1 MLLDPAATPLASP
14 PVVIVATPALMEV
27 QVTEL
32 VRFCVVLSEKVPVAA
47 NCSEVPFAIER
58 LGAVTA
64 IDTNAAAV
72 TVRVAE
78 DVTFPEVAC
87 IALVPTAAAVTDPV
101 AVIVATLGV
110 SELHVTEPDKFRVVW
125 SEKVPVAVNCSVVP
139 FAIERFGAVTAM
151 EIRVGLAE
159 DGE

>member
-1 MLLDPAATPLASP
+1 M
-14 PVVIVATPALMEV
+14 
-27 QVTEL
+27 
-32 VRFCVVLSEKVPVAA
+32 
-47 NCSEVPFAIER
+47 ER

-78 DVTFPEVAC
+78 DVIFPEVAC
-87 IALVPTAAAVTDPV
+87 IALVPIPAAVTDPL

-110 SELHVTEPDKFRVVW
+110 SELQVAEPDKFRVVW

-139 FAIERFGAVTAM
+139 FAIERFVAVTAM
-151 EIRVGLAE
+151 ETSVGLTE

>member
-1 MLLDPAATPLASP
+1 MPLDPGATPLASP
-14 PVVIVATPALMEV
+14 PVVTFATPPLMEV

-32 VRFCVVLSEKVPVAA
+32 VRFCVELSEKVPVAV

-64 IDTNAAAV
+64 SDTNAAAV

-87 IALVPTAAAVTDPV
+87 IALVPIPAAVTDPL

-110 SELHVTEPDKFRVVW
+110 SELQVTEPDKFRV
-125 SEKVPVAVNCSVVP
+125 E
-139 FAIERFGAVTAM
+139 
-151 EIRVGLAE
+151 
-159 DGE
+159 

>member
-1 MLLDPAATPLASP
+1 MLDPGATPLASP
-14 PVVIVATPALMEV
+14 AVVMVATPALMEV

-32 VRFCVVLSEKVPVAA
+32 VRICMELSESVPVAV

-78 DVTFPEVAC
+78 EATFPEVAC
-87 IALVPTAAAVTDPV
+87 MALVPTPAAVTTPV
-101 AVIVATLGV
+101 AEIVATLGV
-110 SELHVTEPDKFRVVW
+110 SALQVTEPDKFRVV
-125 SEKVPVAVNCSVVP
+125 
-139 FAIERFGAVTAM
+139 
-151 EIRVGLAE
+151 
-159 DGE
+159 